1 MPSKVDD
8 QIPRSV
14 MFLCLGTAMVLLL
27 AQWGNSVG
35 LFSFRHKQMGIVRA
49 NRRSL
54 TSMNATNAANS
65 VLSTNATN
73 SVPSTTTQ
81 TTTTTGQPTT
91 SPPKAVSQ
99 TDTQL
104 VVSLSDRK
112 VSLYKAGKVQGTYP
126 LAVAQ
131 AGWETPTGTFQ
142 VLNKEQ
148 NPTFVHPIT
157 GEEIPP
163 GTDNPLGV
171 AWIGFWTDGE
181 SEIGFHGTN
190 QEELI
195 GEAVSHGCLRMRN
208 ADIEAIYALVSEGT
222 PVVVQQ

>member
-1 MPSKVDD
+1 MPLKVDD

-27 AQWGNSVG
+27 TQWGKQWADSAG
-35 LFSFRHKQMGIVRA
+35 LFTPRLTPRPMGIVRSDRKQNSTPVISRSASPA
-49 NRRSL
+49 NPS
-54 TSMNATNAANS
+54 
-65 VLSTNATN
+65 STKVT
-73 SVPSTTTQ
+73 
-81 TTTTTGQPTT
+81 
-91 SPPKAVSQ
+91 PK
-99 TDTQL
+99 TDARL
-104 VVSLSDRK
+104 VVDLSDRK
-112 VSLYKAGKVQGTYP
+112 VTLYKGTQAQAHYP

-142 VLNKEQ
+142 VLAMEQ
-148 NPTFVHPIT
+148 DPTWIHPIT
-157 GEEIPP
+157 GEEVAP
-163 GTDNPLGV
+163 GADNPLGV

-208 ADIEAIYALVSEGT
+208 ADIEAIYSQVSTGT
-222 PVVVQQ
+222 PVIVQQ

>member
-1 MPSKVDD
+1 MPVKVND

-14 MFLCLGTAMVLLL
+14 MLLCMGTAMVLLL
-27 AQWGNSVG
+27 VQWGSSVG
-35 LFSFRHKQMGIVRA
+35 VFTPFRFSGTRHQMGILRPD
-49 NRRSL
+49 R
-54 TSMNATNAANS
+54 
-65 VLSTNATN
+65 
-73 SVPSTTTQ
+73 
-81 TTTTTGQPTT
+81 
-91 SPPKAVSQ
+91 KAVPQANAVAERPPVPVASPKVVPQ
-99 TDTQL
+99 TDARL
-104 VVSLSDRK
+104 VVSLSDRE
-112 VSLYKAGKVQGTYP
+112 VSLYKAGQVQATYP

-142 VLNKEQ
+142 VLAKEK
-148 NPTFVHPIT
+148 NPIFVHPIT

-163 GTDNPLGV
+163 GADNPLGV

-208 ADIEAIYALVSEGT
+208 ADIEALYAQVAEGI
-222 PVVVQQ
+222 PVVVQP